1 MHGPINLATGFYI
14 MEISLFFLNSDM
26 GLKGPRELHPVY
38 SWWVCFKIGALK
50 ETKAYNKV
58 LNIYTNKKSDQA
70 LGPLHRD

>member
-1 MHGPINLATGFYI
+1 MDQLIWQPAFTSWKYHY
-14 MEISLFFLNSDM
+14 FFLNSDR

-70 LGPLHRD
+70 LGPLHWD